1 MILNFNRHKLF
12 GILYAGWLYKHI
24 ARVFKI
30 LAHKLGV
37 LKNFESRDDHQ
48 FKFFIFENE
57 KNFVLDKINYNT
69 LSVNIKS

>member
-37 LKNFESRDDHQ
+37 LKILNHVMITNSSFSFLKMRKIS
-48 FKFFIFENE
+48 FST
-57 KNFVLDKINYNT
+57 KNNYNT